1 MALDENNNWGNALKI
16 LILQRKMDIETIN
29 TLISTTLAP
38 PLTGEE
44 NRFVE
49 SLIEEVDRVRN
60 EIQIIEEELAQ
71 LTRVGY
77 PYKEESYR
85 NIHDAIAEQSFGVPG
100 VKRALSKFM
109 H

>member
-1 MALDENNNWGNALKI
+1 MALNENINWGNALKI
-16 LILQRKMDIETIN
+16 LILQRKTDIEIIN
-29 TLISTTLAP
+29 RVILMTLTP
-38 PLTGEE
+38 PLTGKE

-60 EIQIIEEELAQ
+60 EIQIIEEEIVQ

-85 NIHDAIAEQSFGVPG
+85 NIHDAIAEQSFGVLG